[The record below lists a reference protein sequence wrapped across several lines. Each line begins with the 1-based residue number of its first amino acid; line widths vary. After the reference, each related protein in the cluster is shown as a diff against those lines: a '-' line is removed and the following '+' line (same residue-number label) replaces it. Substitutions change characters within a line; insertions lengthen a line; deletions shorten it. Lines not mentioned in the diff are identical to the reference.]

1 MRFMTIIK
9 SIEEITIFESPDGGR
24 TVYSRKSGS
33 SNRTLVSKD
42 PQLILEEEEAAK
54 WVKWKDILREA
65 KDNTTLTDAIERVE
79 VLYALLKKETS

>member
-33 SNRTLVSKD
+33 SERTLVSKD
-42 PQLILEEEEAAK
+42 PQLILEEELSSK
-54 WVKWKDILREA
+54 WVKWKEIIKLS
-65 KDNTTLTDAIERVE
+65 KDNPTLADAIEQAE
-79 VLYALLKKETS
+79 ILYALIKEHED